1 MPKMHLVGT
10 IFAVAVAICGQAGAQ
25 SLDVRNPTPLSP
37 GENHGTVDSMVG
49 PQYWLI
55 NCHKGAV
62 HISLRFSSMGLF
74 GNPTTTSV
82 QEVLHQGSGKVL
94 ASRMVTS
101 PGQMVENDWP
111 GTCAAR
117 GTMVIELRPMG
128 NTLVR
133 SGGDYSLTVDG
144 SGVDYNGGGG
154 DTGGGGMSAA
164 PRRDMIVGTYAVM
177 VCAPDFNCDTSLAAH
192 FSADGSVRLTDGHAG
207 TWAVFDPDGRVY
219 TVDIGRDHYS
229 MKLVP
234 GRGLFN
240 TNDLDVVV
248 FQAVRP
254 N

>member
-1 MPKMHLVGT
+1 MLRTQLVGI

-25 SLDVRNPTPLSP
+25 SLDIRNPTPLSP

-49 PQYWLI
+49 PQYWSFKY
-55 NCHKGAV
+55 HKGKAN
-62 HISLRFSSMGLF
+62 ISIRFASMGLF
-74 GNPTTTSV
+74 GNAQTTTITV
-82 QEVLHQGSGKVL
+82 VMHAGNGAVWGSKPL
-94 ASRMVTS
+94 TS
-101 PGQMVENDWP
+101 NGQAADQHWP
-111 GTCAAR
+111 GTFKEA
-117 GTMVIELRPMG
+117 GMGIIELRPPG
-128 NTLVR
+128 NSLVR
-133 SGGDYSLTVDG
+133 SGGDYSIVEDG
-144 SGVDYNGGGG
+144 DAADFSGAGAMPG
-154 DTGGGGMSAA
+154 
-164 PRRDMIVGTYAVM
+164 RDPIAGTYAVM

-207 TWAVFDPDGRVY
+207 TWAVFDPDGRIY